1 MAPTGRH
8 RRYQPSR
15 INSASLAA
23 AGGVGMALP
32 LMASGSAGAAPVDVW
47 DKVAACES
55 TNNWKINTGNG
66 YYGGL
71 QFRQATWNAY
81 GGQAYAPRADL
92 ASKGEQIAVA
102 ERVLKGQGPTAWPV
116 CSVKA
121 GLVRGGPA
129 PDISVSHVEDKS
141 PAKDKSPQQGKGPQ
155 KDKAKDS
162 TPDRGEGQKKTEPP
176 AAERPAPQPPAGR
189 TPPPKTDPG
198 PTRPVPGGPTA
209 GAYTVAQGDTLSQIA
224 ESEKVTGGW
233 QRLYQAN
240 RQVIGGDPDVIR
252 PGQRLL
258 VRISAPSK
266 PAPAPTPQG
275 DTARGPAPERAT
287 GADGRGDQARQAA
300 EAKRQ
305 AETKRLAEARKQ
317 AEAKKQAAEK
327 AEKEKAAKAKAEKKN
342 QPTRADQASSRAA
355 SSRKGGLS
363 APVDAGASTPYRAA
377 GGSWSKGYHTGVDFP
392 VPTGTTVK
400 AVGSGSV
407 VSAGYAGSYGYQVV
421 LKHPDG
427 KYTQY
432 AHLSALTVREGQ
444 KVDAGQ
450 RIGRSGSTGNST
462 GPHLHFEVRT
472 GPGFGSDVDPVAYLR
487 AGGVRV

>member
-32 LMASGSAGAAPVDVW
+32 LVAAGNAGAAPVDVW

-92 ASKGEQIAVA
+92 ATKGEQIAVA

-129 PDISVSHVEDKS
+129 PDISVSNPE
-141 PAKDKSPQQGKGPQ
+141 KDKSPEKSRTPQKGNTPE
-155 KDKAKDS
+155 KDKAKDT
-162 TPDRGEGQKKTEPP
+162 TPDRGQGQKKTDPPKPP
-176 AAERPAPQPPAGR
+176 ARQ
-189 TPPPKTDPG
+189 TPPPKTDPE
-198 PTRPVPGGPTA
+198 PTRPAPGGSAA
-209 GAYTVAQGDTLSQIA
+209 GAYTVARGDTLSAIA
-224 ESEKVTGGW
+224 ETEKITGGW
-233 QRLYQAN
+233 QKLYEAN
-240 RQVIGGDPDVIR
+240 RQVIGGDPDMIR

-258 VRISAPSK
+258 VRISAPTK
-266 PAPAPTPQG
+266 PAPAPTQPR
-275 DTARGPAPERAT
+275 DTARPVPEKTA
-287 GADGRGDQARQAA
+287 GADEARKEAEARRQAQA
-300 EAKRQ
+300 ERQ
-305 AETKRLAEARKQ
+305 AEANRQ

-327 AEKEKAAKAKAEKKN
+327 AEKAKQEKARADKNDKKT
-342 QPTRADQASSRAA
+342 PTRAEQASSRSTAT
-355 SSRKGGLS
+355 RKGGLT
-363 APVDAGASTPYRAA
+363 APVDAGAGTPYRAA

-400 AVGSGSV
+400 AVGAGSV

-421 LKHPDG
+421 LKHADG

-444 KVDAGQ
+444 KVDSGQ

-472 GPGFGSDVDPVAYLR
+472 GPEFGSDVDPVAYLR

>member
-32 LMASGSAGAAPVDVW
+32 LVAAGNAGAAPVDVW

-92 ASKGEQIAVA
+92 ATKGEQIAVA
-102 ERVLKGQGPTAWPV
+102 ERLLKGQGPTAWPV

-129 PDISVSHVEDKS
+129 PDISVSSPEKGKTQDK
-141 PAKDKSPQQGKGPQ
+141 PDQ

-162 TPDRGEGQKKTEPP
+162 TPAQGTGQKKTEPP
-176 AAERPAPQPPAGR
+176 APKPPAR
-189 TPPPKTDPG
+189 QTPPPKTAPE
-198 PTRPVPGGPTA
+198 PTRPVPGGSTA
-209 GAYTVAQGDTLSQIA
+209 GAYTVARGDTLSEIA

-233 QRLYQAN
+233 QKLYEAN
-240 RQVIGGDPDVIR
+240 RQVIGSDPDVIR

-258 VRISAPSK
+258 VRIGVPTK
-266 PAPAPTPQG
+266 PAPAPTQPR
-275 DTARGPAPERAT
+275 DTARPVPEETA
-287 GADGRGDQARQAA
+287 GADARADQARKAA

-305 AETKRLAEARKQ
+305 AEAKQQ
-317 AEAKKQAAEK
+317 AEAKKEAAEK
-327 AEKEKAAKAKAEKKN
+327 AEKAKQDKAKAEKKTS
-342 QPTRADQASSRAA
+342 TRADQASSRSAA
-355 SSRKGGLS
+355 TRKGGLT
-363 APVDAGASTPYRAA
+363 APVDAGTGTPYRAA

-400 AVGSGSV
+400 AVGAGSV

-444 KVDAGQ
+444 KVDSGQ